1 MATGL
6 PERPTHNPSEFRYL
20 PARLQYGSQTNSRLL
35 PAGPHNEGT
44 DMMQAKN
51 RFRAWPL
58 AVALTALWACDGS
71 SSVGQVGQGG
81 NNPSLERVEIGRIV
95 DVYAF
100 RRIDPGVGDR
110 RLRSNRELELIARD
124 VVINP
129 GIESQSIFDA
139 AGNAV
144 ATANYEFLPFDKNV
158 GHEELVILWDDRA
171 GPEKQSFDEA
181 FASAQTGLVQ
191 LPDSYRDQNTQ
202 TRPIPIVPRNAA
214 IKLTFTGPL
223 NTSAD
228 FFAANPAAVQL
239 LEFKGD
245 PNFVEPV
252 DAFRILPYR
261 MVVGTDSLVLD
272 TTILGGEAGGG
283 ITSAGMPTSADNV
296 TANIRIAIPNRG
308 QVVSSFYIDADR
320 VDELNGKDSAD
331 RDSIIRDF
339 RSGNLLD
346 GEAGRLTEPEA
357 PKLIGSL
364 QMGIVGVDGTNNVL
378 TVNKRLNFVPIRAR
392 YPFVDGPLDAQDI
405 PLGPLSVPVQRG
417 LQAGDLI
424 QQDVI
429 VQLSNGTFET
439 VTVRAEIIENLA
451 ITADAGEQSLG
462 RAPNAPPG
470 DSGQG
475 ETIPVVNLRVATVSP
490 ARDSEGNR
498 VSFRSNTTP
507 NGEDCTLQASYV
519 EEVPYAVGGGAL
531 TDRAWRNLFVAIEPA
546 PGQPGVD
553 IDPSAS
559 VAFEFNKPMDL
570 DQVDV
575 TANLL
580 LTKPDAPNQSFGSQ
594 MDDPKLATMHV
605 VPARLT
611 DLSGDGTIL
620 RLQPQL
626 GFAHQAGQAEIY
638 SAHIR
643 LGNAGIT
650 DLAGNSLEIFDDISN
665 PQEAWSVDFQ
675 LDPSADSNLI
685 GWHTYMFSAEDE
697 DGSQPGSVDIF
708 GQFRLENGRLT
719 GASGV
724 RFRRSAN
731 NNNLA
736 SISRVNRGECWDSGN
751 PNSVIL
757 DPPDPNPNNPF
768 EYPGTLATENQLIL
782 PRLGAPGVVPV
793 DTLGAAHPGTL
804 YWEPRMSD
812 QVNPPAVP
820 QVYEYY
826 QTLPQPSGRVIEPMK
841 PQGSRMQMRYIEDD
855 FSLSY
860 TQPSDFGLD
869 IEQLYWSPFNDET
882 VLYDEFDRFTM
893 SLGHARTRADE
904 RWVLVVDATP
914 ESWCVLDCASMNSGL
929 SNVFADNVLDGS
941 EMTSVFE
948 DRVYTINPN
957 DVRRDPFGVAYV
969 PFPRFD
975 RSYTWRDSRLVTVDA
990 SGNVIGLGGA
1000 QNPNAN
1006 VPNNDVTAH
1015 IDSPWISSRPD
1026 PEFLQGGSGTW
1037 VMDNEDFVGFLQRDH
1052 DPIALPLLVDMKM
1065 FPEDPANGIAS
1076 ATNGFQ
1082 VAMLGPPSV
1091 NGSIGGYYD
1100 TVGSGCGGGYPQW
1113 PRVRV
1118 HASGGFDLIT
1128 GAEILVD
1135 PANALTANPQNIV
1148 KDPALGDPI
1157 TALFQ
1162 APAGD
1167 GMLYWA
1173 RADFV
1178 RRVSTVTFPF
1188 FDTLQPQRAELIDE
1202 NQQVQ
1207 ALAGYPDWLSVNPLL
1222 RMSDVL
1228 VQLDPPQTQQPAG
1241 TGVVVELRG
1250 CETFENSDT
1259 LYNPS
1264 FGATADD
1271 TLTRGNLLNVN
1282 YACEAYRYSTANFNA
1297 APRIAADGLTSYVT
1311 EDQVS
1316 DIRDSATGL
1325 FPRFLNLRLVM
1336 TNNVDV
1342 EPALSPSLRSMSVVY
1357 RLTPGQ

>member
-1 MATGL
+1 MATDL
-6 PERPTHNPSEFRYL
+6 PERYTHNPSRFRYL
-20 PARLQYGSQTNSRLL
+20 PASLQYGSQTNRRPL

-71 SSVGQVGQGG
+71 STVGQVGQDG
-81 NNPSLERVEIGRIV
+81 NNPSLARVEIGRLV

-100 RRIDPGVGDR
+100 RRIDPSVGDR
-110 RLRSNRELELIARD
+110 RLRSNRQLELIAQD
-124 VVINP
+124 VVVNP

-144 ATANYEFLPFDKNV
+144 ATANYEFLPFDKDV
-158 GHEELVILWDDRA
+158 GHEQLVILWDDRA
-171 GPEKQSFDEA
+171 GPEQQNFNQALSN
-181 FASAQTGLVQ
+181 AQTGLVP
-191 LPDSYRDQNTQ
+191 LPDSYRGQNTQ

-223 NTSAD
+223 SASAD
-228 FFAANPAAVQL
+228 FFAANPSAVQL

-261 MVVGTDSLVLD
+261 MVVGTNSLVLD

-296 TANIRIAIPNRG
+296 TANIRVAIPSRG
-308 QVVSSFYIDADR
+308 QVLSSFYIDRDG
-320 VDELNGKDSAD
+320 VTELNGVDSAG
-331 RDSIIRDF
+331 RQSVIRDF
-339 RSGNLLD
+339 RSGNLQD
-346 GEAGRLTEPEA
+346 GEAGRLLEPEA
-357 PKLIGSL
+357 PKLVGSL
-364 QMGIVGVDGTNNVL
+364 PMGIVSVDAANNVL

-392 YPFVDGPLDAQDI
+392 YPFVDGPLDSTGL
-405 PLGPLSVPVQRG
+405 PLGPLTVPVQRP
-417 LQAGDLI
+417 LEAGDLI
-424 QQDVI
+424 SQEVI
-429 VQLSNGTFET
+429 VQLSTGLFET
-439 VTVRAEIIENLA
+439 VTVRAEVLENLS
-451 ITADAGEQSLG
+451 ITAQAGDPSLG
-462 RAPNAPPG
+462 KAPNAPSG

-475 ETIPVVNLRVATVSP
+475 ETVPVVNLRVATISP
-490 ARDSEGNR
+490 VRDSEGNR
-498 VSFRSNTTP
+498 VSFKANTTP
-507 NGEDCTLQASYV
+507 AGEDCTLRASYV
-519 EEVPYAVGGGAL
+519 EEVPFAVGGGAL
-531 TDRAWRNLFVAIEPA
+531 TDRAWRNLFVRIEPA

-553 IDPSAS
+553 IDPDAS
-559 VAFEFNKPMDL
+559 IAFEFNKPMDL

-575 TANLL
+575 TDNLL
-580 LTKPDAPNQSFGSQ
+580 LTKPDQPNQSFGSQ
-594 MDDPKLATMHV
+594 MTDPKRATMHV
-605 VPARLT
+605 VPSRLT
-611 DLSGDGTIL
+611 DLDGDGTVL

-626 GFAHQAGQAEIY
+626 GFAHQAGLAEVY

-650 DLAGNSLEIFDDISN
+650 DLAGNTLEIFDDISN

-675 LDPSADSNLI
+675 LDPSANSNLI
-685 GWHTYMFSAEDE
+685 GWHTYMFTSEDE
-697 DGSQPGSVDIF
+697 DGTQPGSVDLF

-719 GASGV
+719 GATGV

-736 SISRVNRGECWDSGN
+736 AISRINRGECWDSGQ
-751 PNSVIL
+751 PDNS
-757 DPPDPNPNNPF
+757 DPPPAEPNNPF
-768 EYPGTLATENQLIL
+768 NYPGTEATQNQLIL

-793 DTLGAAHPGTL
+793 DTQGAPHPGLL

-826 QTLPQPSGRVIEPMK
+826 QQLPQPSGRVIEPMK

-855 FSLSY
+855 FSLGY

-941 EMTSVFE
+941 QMTPVFE
-948 DRVYTINPN
+948 DRIYTINPN
-957 DVRRDPFGVAYV
+957 DVRRDEFGVAYV

-975 RSYTWRDSRLVTVDA
+975 QTYTWRDSRLVTVDA

-1015 IDSPWISSRPD
+1015 IDSPWITSRPD

-1052 DPIALPLLVDMKM
+1052 DPIALPLLVDMKV
-1065 FPEDPANGIAS
+1065 FPEDPANGVAS

-1091 NGSIGGYYD
+1091 NNSIGGYYD
-1100 TVGSGCGGGYPQW
+1100 TFGSGCGGGFPPW

-1135 PANALTANPQNIV
+1135 PANALQANAQNIV
-1148 KDPALGDPI
+1148 KDPALGNAV

-1162 APAGD
+1162 APPGD

-1178 RRVSTVTFPF
+1178 RRVSTVTFGF
-1188 FDTLQPQRAELIDE
+1188 FDTLQPQRAELVDQ

-1207 ALAGYPDWLSVNPLL
+1207 ALPGYPDWLSVNPNL

-1241 TGVVVELRG
+1241 TGVVVEMRG
-1250 CETFENSDT
+1250 CETFDNNNV

-1264 FGATADD
+1264 FGANPDD
-1271 TLTRGNLLNVN
+1271 TITRGNLLNVN
-1282 YACEAYRYSTANFNA
+1282 YACEAYRYSTPNFNA
-1297 APRIAADGLTSYVT
+1297 APRIAADGMTAYVT

-1316 DIRDSATGL
+1316 DIRDPATGL
-1325 FPRFLNLRLVM
+1325 LPRFLNLRLVM
-1336 TNNVDV
+1336 SNNVDV
-1342 EPALSPSLRSMSVVY
+1342 SPALSPSLRSMSVVY